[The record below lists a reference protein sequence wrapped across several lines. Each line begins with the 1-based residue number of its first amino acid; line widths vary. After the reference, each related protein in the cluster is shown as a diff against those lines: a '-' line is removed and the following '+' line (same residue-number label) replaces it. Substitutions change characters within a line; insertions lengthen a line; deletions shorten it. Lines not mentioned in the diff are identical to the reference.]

1 MDLYDTDASDRP
13 EQRLFRGKNECFR
26 YPHAE
31 SLFSEPTQFLRIFT
45 TSLRWLNMSPRS
57 RAQERWLRLRRGLHD
72 LVEKEKKA
80 EMRMACL
87 THGLEPLRRLDMAAG
102 LCSVAQ
108 DPLSGRLVVLDSK
121 GVLHLHKKDGW
132 AKEKLG
138 APAQIT
144 GLVAV
149 LGTLGAQ
156 SRFVGWGPAGL
167 VILGPTLRLLWQS
180 QPGLRP
186 EQTLE
191 PTSCLPVPNSDL
203 IVVARMDGALEL
215 WKFRLGG
222 RFLVPLGPCL
232 QPPRSIRGTLAR
244 MTLGS
249 PQPCLLPRCFA
260 AYGTAVLTFDLHSW
274 ALVDVHR
281 DLHKNTISDLAY
293 CEEVK
298 AMVTASRDS
307 TVKVWEPDWQIR
319 TVFVGHTGPV
329 TALAVLPNTALV
341 LSASQDGTLRTWDLQ
356 AVAQVGEVALG
367 CWGQNMSS
375 GPVST
380 LLAPASPG
388 WPVLSL
394 SNRSVELWRIRELYS
409 LLAQLPAQVLHLQ
422 VVPALPAHLHP
433 LPMRLVCTCADGSVC
448 LVSANTGRTVTALLL
463 GPDDCAVA
471 VAYCLPCEVLWLLT
485 RTRYLVRAN
494 AAFCPMRVLDR
505 VPPPPAPTGQPCCL
519 HLYSHLTDARSA
531 RNSWE
536 ATRQCPAELYR
547 GNTARAL
554 KDKNRYLPVVG
565 HTDGQLSVLEWYS
578 TRTVFRT
585 AAHSP
590 GPVTAIA
597 STWNCLVS
605 SGEFFPSPSQ
615 SLAHA
620 PPSLGLQPTCAP
632 IGGDLVVKMWRV
644 FPYAEESLSLLRTF
658 SCCHPVVA
666 LCVFGKHITVG
677 FEAPATATYG
687 LVQLGMDD
695 HPRHDHQP
703 QDDPTDHITG
713 LVCCP
718 ALKLLASASLDC
730 TIRIWTTENRLLRL
744 LKLNGAPQALTFCND
759 SGDLV
764 LALGSRLCLVPH
776 KLYLPTSYLVEK
788 LCQKAPDFIDD
799 PPLPLTSQESLTS
812 AQLQKLASLRGSA
825 SLSATMSFIH
835 QYQASQQPVVKED
848 FEALRARDQDLRRL
862 RQGLVVPAAH
872 PPPSWQLRQEAF
884 DNYLRLIY
892 GSSLVG
898 SVPATPALSLSML
911 VAPSAPGPPM
921 PTPATSLPGHG
932 NRTGAL
938 SLGPYGAPCGES
950 GSRGLQ
956 TSQVRPSTLC
966 TGWACSGSRS
976 SSKRGLIMAR
986 EDSGQ
991 WVAFPWG
998 RDVGCYSPCPS
1009 LSLPS
1014 HPQIRLKRR
1023 PKELLCKLTGFFPAT
1038 LQPPDQFSRQPV
1050 LRPIPFPGFIPNS
1063 VVLQHLWLATE
1074 MVGLGALAQLSTSQ
1088 GTLKARGELAGVPS
1102 ASLSSPFPQTRGSL
1116 ENVRLRGSK
1125 GYHAPWQHM
1134 LLGWLGGEEEAQ
1146 LEEEEEDADMDEL
1159 YWASTP
1165 TSLVSQRPRS
1175 SELLERLELQ
1185 AEVTYIGSWRTRH
1198 SVHRGAGGTCS
1209 ALFYSSQSLA
1219 LISALQRPSHVG
1231 VSEVSEPSPGEERCV
1246 HLPRFLHYF
1255 LRQSWFKRLFPAFT
1269 LEAYPEMGTMEG
1281 MASLLASLLKQA
1293 SWGDGVDILNA
1304 LLILLPDTGCHFR
1317 SRLKDIL
1324 LHLLNQDPPPSLQ
1337 NRTQKQFVMLSLQL
1351 LLACSLEIR
1360 DLVLEL
1366 LSYALYSP
1374 AACQPELKMLLSQ
1387 LGLQDPNCVLS
1398 QMMTWVQGSEH
1409 HSKALLR
1416 KRCNQKL
1423 ECMIQK
1429 LQVGAPLVR
1438 GLGVPGP
1445 TAFLR
1450 ASLGTLSEARTPP
1463 SVALRLDLRTDSA
1476 GALLGEIS
1484 LILRVA
1490 QARASGSPQPVPLS
1504 LVGPSF
1510 SQPMEPEQGLPR
1522 ASISQDLSHIR
1533 FSGSSPSSL
1542 LLQHI
1547 SKVPLTPGS
1556 TAGRNVGAQATKEQ
1570 LQAWRTRQ
1578 ALSRSLQAFAG
1589 SPAAAM
1595 PQDLMLL
1602 PEQTGSLYWQQLD
1615 LESIDAL
1622 NYFCEQLE
1630 HCGSSLLEEPEPEL
1644 PSPEP
1649 LRPHM
1654 PNTVVRQPL
1663 DRWYQP
1669 IRRLQESR
1677 IPATRVNLKGRNPP
1691 GICAGGPLRLLKL
1704 PLPRVQLG
1712 PFPADWP
1719 TPARPLPPLL
1729 LQPALQRYFLPE
1741 EADPAGHR

>member
-1 MDLYDTDASDRP
+1 MDLCDTDAPDAP
-13 EQRLFRGKNECFR
+13 EQRLFRGKNE
-26 YPHAE
+26 
-31 SLFSEPTQFLRIFT
+31 SLCSEPTQFLRIFT
-45 TSLRWLNMSPRS
+45 TSLRWLSMTPRS
-57 RAQERWLRLRRGLHD
+57 RAQERWLRLRRGLRD

-80 EMRMACL
+80 EMRVACL

-108 DPLSGRLVVLDSK
+108 DPLSGRLVVLDGK

-132 AKEKLG
+132 AQEKLG

-149 LGTLGAQ
+149 PGTLGAQ

-167 VILGPTLRLLWQS
+167 VILGPTLCLLWQS
-180 QPGLRP
+180 QPGLGP
-186 EQTLE
+186 GQTLE

-203 IVVARMDGALEL
+203 LVVARMDGALEL

-232 QPPRSIRGTLAR
+232 QPPRSVRGVLSR
-244 MTLGS
+244 MTLGGA
-249 PQPCLLPRCFA
+249 PPCLLPPCFA

-281 DLHKNTISDLAY
+281 DLHK
-293 CEEVK
+293 K
-298 AMVTASRDS
+298 VTASRDS

-367 CWGQNMSS
+367 CWGLNMSS
-375 GPVST
+375 CSVNT

-394 SNRSVELWRIRELYS
+394 SNCSVELWRIRELYS

-433 LPMRLVCTCADGSVC
+433 LPMRLVCTCADGSVG
-448 LVSANTGRTVTALLL
+448 LVSANSGRAVTALLL

-485 RTRYLVRAN
+485 RTGHLVRAS

-505 VPPPPAPTGQPCCL
+505 VPPPAAPMGQPCCL
-519 HLYSHLTDARSA
+519 HLYSHLTDSRSA

-536 ATRQCPAELYR
+536 ATRHCPAELYR

-565 HTDGQLSVLEWYS
+565 HTDGALSVLEWHS
-578 TRTVFRT
+578 TRTVFHIE
-585 AAHSP
+585 AHSP

-605 SGEFFPSPSQ
+605 SG
-615 SLAHA
+615 
-620 PPSLGLQPTCAP
+620 C
-632 IGGDLVVKMWRV
+632 DLVVKMWRV

-666 LCVFGKHITVG
+666 LCVFGKHITVA

-687 LVQLGMDD
+687 LVQLGTGN

-764 LALGSRLCLVPH
+764 LALGSRLGLVPH
-776 KLYLPTSYLVEK
+776 RVYLPTSYLVEK

-812 AQLQKLASLRGSA
+812 AQLQKLASLRRSA
-825 SLSATMSFIH
+825 CLSGTKSFIY

-848 FEALRARDQDLRRL
+848 FESLSARDQDLQRL

-872 PPPSWQLRQEAF
+872 PPASSQLRQEAF

-898 SVPATPALSLSML
+898 RVPATPALPLSTL
-911 VAPSAPGPPM
+911 VPPSAPGRPM
-921 PTPATSLPGHG
+921 PIPAISLPGHG

-938 SLGPYGAPCGES
+938 SMGPHGAPCGES
-950 GSRGLQ
+950 GSL
-956 TSQVRPSTLC
+956 
-966 TGWACSGSRS
+966 A
-976 SSKRGLIMAR
+976 
-986 EDSGQ
+986 
-991 WVAFPWG
+991 
-998 RDVGCYSPCPS
+998 PS
-1009 LSLPS
+1009 LKDLAPTPPVALPVSLKAHS
-1014 HPQIRLKRR
+1014 RTSQIRLKRR

-1038 LQPPDQFSRQPV
+1038 LQPPDQPV
-1050 LRPIPFPGFIPNS
+1050 LRPIPFPGSIPNS
-1063 VVLQHLWLATE
+1063 VVLQHLWLPTE
-1074 MVGLGALAQLSTSQ
+1074 MGGLGALAQLSTSQ
-1088 GTLKARGELAGVPS
+1088 AHSRQEGSWLGVGAGGRASSPPP
-1102 ASLSSPFPQTRGSL
+1102 ASLSFLFPQTRGSL
-1116 ENVRLRGSK
+1116 ENVWLRDTK
-1125 GYHAPWQHM
+1125 GYHAPWQQM

-1146 LEEEEEDADMDEL
+1146 LEETEEEEDTDMDEL

-1165 TSLVSQRPRS
+1165 TSLGSQRPRS
-1175 SELLERLELQ
+1175 NELFERLELQ
-1185 AEVTYIGSWRTRH
+1185 AE
-1198 SVHRGAGGTCS
+1198 
-1209 ALFYSSQSLA
+1209 SLA
-1219 LISALQRPSHVG
+1219 LISDLQGPSHVG
-1231 VSEVSEPSPGEERCV
+1231 VSEVSEPSPWEERCV

-1255 LRQSWFKRLFPAFT
+1255 LRQNWFKRLFPAFT
-1269 LEAYPEMGTMEG
+1269 LEAYPEMGTREG
-1281 MASLLASLLKQA
+1281 LASLLASLLKEA
-1293 SWGDGVDILNA
+1293 SWRDGVDILNA

-1317 SRLKDIL
+1317 KRLKDIL

-1337 NRTQKQFVMLSLQL
+1337 DRTQKQFAMLSLQL

-1387 LGLQDPNCVLS
+1387 LGLQDPNCILS

-1416 KRCNQKL
+1416 KRCSQKL

-1429 LQVGAPLVR
+1429 LQVGAPLGR
-1438 GLGVPGP
+1438 GSHASFSGAGTWAQDRPCRQGP
-1445 TAFLR
+1445 CWGR
-1450 ASLGTLSEARTPP
+1450 SASSSGWFRQGPQGAPALVTHYPSHWWDPP
-1463 SVALRLDLRTDSA
+1463 SQPFPDR
-1476 GALLGEIS
+1476 
-1484 LILRVA
+1484 
-1490 QARASGSPQPVPLS
+1490 SPV
-1504 LVGPSF
+1504 
-1510 SQPMEPEQGLPR
+1510 EPEQSLPR
-1522 ASISQDLSHIR
+1522 ASISQDLSYFH
-1533 FSGSSPSSL
+1533 FSRSLPSSV

-1547 SKVPLTPGS
+1547 SRVPLTPGS
-1556 TAGRNVGAQATKEQ
+1556 KARRSLGPQDSRAQATKEQ

-1595 PQDLMLL
+1595 PQDPMLL
-1602 PEQTGSLYWQQLD
+1602 PGHTDALYWQQLD

-1630 HCGSSLLEEPEPEL
+1630 HYGSALLEEPELQL
-1644 PSPEP
+1644 PSPAP
-1649 LRPHM
+1649 LRPHT

-1677 IPATRVNLKGRNPP
+1677 VPATRVNLKGRNPP

-1712 PFPADWP
+1712 PFPAGWP
-1719 TPARPLPPLL
+1719 SPARPLPPLL

-1741 EADPAGHR
+1741 EADPASHR